1 MEESD
6 CQRLFDLYRMT
17 LATVFANTLH
27 NVQSFRLF
35 LYSFAVVR
43 NVVALKDYRLESCC
57 YQRDIMN
64 GVQYVIFV
72 VCLQPVVSSAF
83 YNYRRMRIGM
93 ADNLANIE
101 LAECVKNPAIL
112 CATLRLNR
120 QNLEQCSD
128 IGWKPQIV

>member
-1 MEESD
+1 
-6 CQRLFDLYRMT
+6 MT
-17 LATVFANTLH
+17 LATVLSNTLH
-27 NVQSFRLF
+27 NVHSFRLF

-57 YQRDIMN
+57 YQRDIVN
-64 GVQYVIFV
+64 GIQYVVFV

-83 YNYRRMRIGM
+83 CNYRRMRIRV

-101 LAECVKNPAIL
+101 LAKCVKNPAVL
-112 CATLRLNR
+112 CSAFRLNR
-120 QNLEQCSD
+120 QNLKQCSD